1 VRASPNPRHAA
12 RRTRPTAATA
22 SIALHALLIATIVAA
37 GHFAPRVTP
46 IRMPG
51 TAAGTHLLPVY
62 SLGGVTGALAE
73 SKPAP
78 APRPAT
84 PTIAPP
90 KPQPAPTPQ
99 PTGAAPDPGPGN
111 SGLAAFGDGN
121 INIALIQ
128 KHTSPAPDLSV
139 LPHGTRGDVMLSIV
153 IDATGHI
160 TDIKL
165 DKGIDPTIDKTV
177 IATVQQ
183 WLFAPA
189 TRNGQPVASEQE
201 LLFHYERS

>member
-1 VRASPNPRHAA
+1 VRAPSNT
-12 RRTRPTAATA
+12 RRTRPTAATISTA
-22 SIALHALLIATIVAA
+22 AHILLIAAIVAA
-37 GHFAPRVTP
+37 SRLTPHVTP

-51 TAAGTHLLPVY
+51 TSAGTHLLPVY

-73 SKPAP
+73 AKPVP
-78 APRPAT
+78 APRPVT

-90 KPQPAPTPQ
+90 KPKPAPTPQ
-99 PTGAAPDPGPGN
+99 PTGATPDSGPGD

-121 INIALIQ
+121 INIALVQ
-128 KHTSPAPDLSV
+128 KHTSPAPDLTV

-160 TDIKL
+160 TNIKL
-165 DKGIDPTIDKTV
+165 DKGIDPTIDRTV
-177 IATVQQ
+177 IAVVQQ